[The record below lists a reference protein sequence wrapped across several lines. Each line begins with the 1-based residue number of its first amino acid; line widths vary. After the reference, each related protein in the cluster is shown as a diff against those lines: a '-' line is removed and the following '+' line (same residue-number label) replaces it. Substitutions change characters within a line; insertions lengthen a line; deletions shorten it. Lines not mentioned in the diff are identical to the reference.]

1 MTSAMAEPARR
12 WPVCGLYAITGGAPS
27 AAALAERV
35 AAWIAGGARVVQY
48 RDKGRDIDRRMAEV
62 EALQGACRAGGVP
75 LLINDDVALAT
86 AVGADGVHL
95 GRDDVDPAQA
105 RAQLGAGALIGVS
118 CYADLDRARAAV
130 AQGADYVAF
139 GRFFASATKPDAP
152 PAPIEV
158 LHAARVALPV
168 PIVAIGGI
176 TPDNAPVLIAAG
188 ADLVAVIGGLSGA
201 DPAARAR
208 AYAERFAAS
217 AAASLPTGA

>member
-1 MTSAMAEPARR
+1 MVEPARR
-12 WPVCGLYAITGGAPS
+12 WPVRGLYAITDGASS
-27 AAALAERV
+27 AQALAERV

-48 RDKGRDIDRRMAEV
+48 RDKSPDAARRLM
-62 EALQGACRAGGVP
+62 EARALRAVCREAGVP
-75 LLINDDVALAT
+75 LLINDDVALAAT
-86 AVGADGVHL
+86 VGADGVHL

-118 CYADLDRARAAV
+118 CYADLEQARAAV
-130 AQGADYVAF
+130 AHGADYVAF

-152 PAPIEV
+152 PAPLEV
-158 LHAARVALPV
+158 LQAARAALAV

-188 ADLVAVIGGLSGA
+188 ADLVAVIGGLTGA

-208 AYAERFAAS
+208 AYAERFTTAGGAS
-217 AAASLPTGA
+217 FSTGV

>member
-1 MTSAMAEPARR
+1 MVEPARR
-12 WPVCGLYAITGGAPS
+12 WPVRGLYAITDGASS
-27 AAALAERV
+27 AQALAERV

-48 RDKGRDIDRRMAEV
+48 RDKSPDAARRLM
-62 EALQGACRAGGVP
+62 EARALRAVCREAGVP
-75 LLINDDVALAT
+75 LLINDDVALAAT
-86 AVGADGVHL
+86 VGADGVHL

-118 CYADLDRARAAV
+118 CYADLEQARAAV
-130 AQGADYVAF
+130 AHGADYVAF

-152 PAPIEV
+152 PAPLEV
-158 LHAARVALPV
+158 LRAARAALPV

-208 AYAERFAAS
+208 AYAERFAVAGVAS
-217 AAASLPTGA
+217 FSTGA